1 MRRLRVLLAG
11 LVALV
16 ASGGA
21 TGSASAQQPPGP
33 DGSGTDRFVTIAA
46 RQCPTYTDI
55 TANRARNNIQESL
68 RDLGPDTPYASGQ
81 AVDAATEETV
91 QPNCTPITSWRFTL
105 GTGIAGQK
113 VTGPWGSLS
122 VVSGAY
128 PTDVTTLASVPERDD
143 AGRPLAGREVAGATT
158 IELTSAQADQSGRGS
173 LWIQGGTTTDPV
185 LAGVPAFAN
194 GYAFGALRCATDNVN
209 GDNVEYIA
217 FPAGRRHVFCFAYYV
232 VPPPTSGTIVVR
244 KEVSTPAA
252 ADQTFTFEGNISYTA
267 DHRFDLTVKKG
278 APAAAT
284 FYRAET
290 RAGDP
295 PWTVREIV
303 PAGWRL
309 TGLACTGGG
318 SDVTADPTAGTVS
331 IRLLAGDTVICTFT
345 DALRPAPGEL
355 LITKVTGGGV
365 GTFEFGVRPAGGG
378 DVVRSTATTRE
389 PGVAVPAVP
398 GPLSLDPGSYVVGE
412 GRPDARGGRW
422 VQTGAN
428 CNARAR
434 RGPGPVTVTI
444 ASGRGAVCVFQN
456 RFLPSGSIA
465 IAKETRGGAGT
476 TGFVIAPLAQP
487 ARQYVQSAT
496 TAAPGDLAL
505 ARGDSTRRLPLGRYA
520 IQETGTVPEEDGRW
534 TLVSVDCGGRLLGFA
549 QGRVVV
555 ELTRERPRVRC
566 RFANRLVAAPA
577 PEPEPSP
584 SPEPSPA
591 PEPEP
596 PAPRPPAA
604 LAELVVTKQALRPRV
619 RVGDVAAFRITVR
632 NTGAA
637 AAEQVVVAD
646 AFGAGGQLL
655 AAQPS
660 QGSCGQ
666 RIPLVCRLGSLAA
679 GAEATIRV
687 RVRAVDTPAIRNV
700 AVAGS
705 AAQEG
710 SLADNAARARIRV
723 LPRRARP
730 GDPCARVAL
739 RAARSC

>member
-1 MRRLRVLLAG
+1 M
-11 LVALV
+11 
-16 ASGGA
+16 
-21 TGSASAQQPPGP
+21 
-33 DGSGTDRFVTIAA
+33 
-46 RQCPTYTDI
+46 
-55 TANRARNNIQESL
+55 
-68 RDLGPDTPYASGQ
+68 
-81 AVDAATEETV
+81 
-91 QPNCTPITSWRFTL
+91 
-105 GTGIAGQK
+105 
-113 VTGPWGSLS
+113 
-122 VVSGAY
+122 
-128 PTDVTTLASVPERDD
+128 
-143 AGRPLAGREVAGATT
+143 
-158 IELTSAQADQSGRGS
+158 
-173 LWIQGGTTTDPV
+173 
-185 LAGVPAFAN
+185 
-194 GYAFGALRCATDNVN
+194 
-209 GDNVEYIA
+209 
-217 FPAGRRHVFCFAYYV
+217 
-232 VPPPTSGTIVVR
+232 
-244 KEVSTPAA
+244 
-252 ADQTFTFEGNISYTA
+252 
-267 DHRFDLTVKKG
+267 
-278 APAAAT
+278 
-284 FYRAET
+284 
-290 RAGDP
+290 
-295 PWTVREIV
+295 
-303 PAGWRL
+303 
-309 TGLACTGGG
+309 
-318 SDVTADPTAGTVS
+318 
-331 IRLLAGDTVICTFT
+331 
-345 DALRPAPGEL
+345 
-355 LITKVTGGGV
+355 
-365 GTFEFGVRPAGGG
+365 
-378 DVVRSTATTRE
+378 
-389 PGVAVPAVP
+389 PAVP

-456 RFLPSGSIA
+456 RFVPSGSIA

-566 RFANRLVAAPA
+566 RFVNRLVAAPA

-646 AFGAGGQLL
+646 AFGAGGQLVWPPSRRR
-655 AAQPS
+655 AAAR
-660 QGSCGQ
+660 Q

-710 SLADNAARARIRV
+710 E
-723 LPRRARP
+723 PRRQRGPRA
-730 GDPCARVAL
+730 DPCASPP
-739 RAARSC
+739 RAPG